1 MGLDEQLE
9 SMEAGAE
16 TEAELIDQQTE
27 IEDVEE
33 FQDDEEFD
41 PRADEANLEEAY
53 EDFFAEEGPDGEGE
67 TSPDGDDGGLAAVV
81 EQKTGVDLS
90 EEGFHIVG
98 DDDEE
103 FIDEPSD
110 EDDGYELVELELD
123 EDDIVRY
130 IEDDEGNRIGF
141 VLMEDGEEAEYLY
154 VEDDE
159 DEEEGAEEDNE
170 FDLGITKEGV
180 AQATEDVNAIYK
192 DGIAVAAELKGAF
205 DDIKSALDFSSLLK
219 K

>member
-1 MGLDEQLE
+1 M
-9 SMEAGAE
+9 
-16 TEAELIDQQTE
+16 
-27 IEDVEE
+27 
-33 FQDDEEFD
+33 
-41 PRADEANLEEAY
+41 
-53 EDFFAEEGPDGEGE
+53 
-67 TSPDGDDGGLAAVV
+67 
-81 EQKTGVDLS
+81 
-90 EEGFHIVG
+90 G

-159 DEEEGAEEDNE
+159 DEDGEAPADDDDEY
-170 FDLGITKEGV
+170 DLGITKEGV
-180 AQATEDVNAIYK
+180 AQATDDVNAIYK

>member
-33 FQDDEEFD
+33 FQD
-41 PRADEANLEEAY
+41 DEANLEEAY